1 MLAIVFG
8 LVFVFP
14 TISTFNV
21 HEAIQLHTN
30 LLIPGRHSPGSDMDV
45 CFEPLVYDLLDMFKN
60 GVRTYD
66 ASKGEFFQLRAAVL
80 WTISDFPGL
89 GYVFESITAGETTS

>member
-1 MLAIVFG
+1 M
-8 LVFVFP
+8 
-14 TISTFNV
+14 

-60 GVRTYD
+60 GIRTYD
-66 ASKGEFFQLRAAVL
+66 ALKGEFF
-80 WTISDFPGL
+80 
-89 GYVFESITAGETTS
+89 